1 MRSTAVTQ
9 SHLPGQPEASWPFPR
24 VSTPVLLSVST
35 GTSGFVA
42 AIVCSLGLCL
52 CPVLLLLSVSGLGS
66 SGLDGFSYCTFCLS
80 LPLTVF
86 VFFLVVVPVSR
97 LVL

>member
-1 MRSTAVTQ
+1 MVTQ
-9 SHLPGQPEASWPFPR
+9 SHLPRQPEASWPFPR
-24 VSTPVLLSVST
+24 VSTPVLVSVST
-35 GTSGFVA
+35 GTSVFVA

-52 CPVLLLLSVSGLGS
+52 CPVLLLLLLSVSGLGS
-66 SGLDGFSYCTFCLS
+66 SGLDGFSHCTFCLS
-80 LPLTVF
+80 LPLTFF

>member
-1 MRSTAVTQ
+1 MVTQ
-9 SHLPGQPEASWPFPR
+9 SHLPRQPEASWPFPR
-24 VSTPVLLSVST
+24 VSTPVLVSVST
-35 GTSGFVA
+35 GTSVFVA

-52 CPVLLLLSVSGLGS
+52 CPVLLLLLSVSGLGS
-66 SGLDGFSYCTFCLS
+66 SGLDGFSHCTFCLS
-80 LPLTVF
+80 LPLTFF